1 LKKIVRNS
9 YLFIIK
15 NKNMKTIL
23 SILLLAFFI
32 PAFSQ
37 HTRLNG
43 YANYVF
49 DDNINSYYDANN
61 YYDGKIKGGFQWGVG
76 LEHLLHETTGL
87 ELLYLHQSTTAPTTY
102 IQAGQLG
109 GVKHTD
115 FDVNLDWIMLGGNR
129 YIKSPGSKVEGFGG
143 LMAGAALLDFKNP
156 DNGNSNSA
164 TKFAWGLRGG
174 ANLWATPKISIKLHA
189 QLVSAVQGAGGTL
202 YFGTG
207 GGGAGVT
214 GYSSMLQFGLGGGI
228 SLALGGTSTKH

>member
-1 LKKIVRNS
+1 MKKIVRNS
-9 YLFIIK
+9 YLFTIK
-15 NKNMKTIL
+15 NKIMKTIL

-37 HTRLNG
+37 TRLNG

-49 DDNINSYYDANN
+49 DDRVDSYYDANN
-61 YYDGKIKGGFQWGVG
+61 YYDSKIKGGFQWGVG
-76 LEHLLHETTGL
+76 LEYLVGPSNGIEI
-87 ELLYLHQSTTAPTTY
+87 LYLHQKTTAPTTY
-102 IQAGQLG
+102 IQTGQLG
-109 GVKHTD
+109 GVKNTE

-174 ANLWATPKISIKLHA
+174 ANLWATPKISIKLQA

-207 GGGAGVT
+207 GAGVGVT
-214 GYSSMLQFGLGGGI
+214 SYSSMLQFGLGGGI
-228 SLALGGTSTKH
+228 SLALGGTSAKR